1 MSGHNEFNSMKKTKD
16 ILMKEEIS
24 RDKIVF
30 AGCSITEFSKWN
42 ELLNDMSIINR
53 GITGEPMKK

>member
-1 MSGHNEFNSMKKTKD
+1 
-16 ILMKEEIS
+16 MKEEIS

-30 AGCSITEFSKWN
+30 AGCSITEFGKWN